1 MTRLLSY
8 IPRHSAVHAL
18 DPRTKFLWVGLC
30 SVLAWYL
37 RSPLPLLV
45 LLICLVLYW
54 VMGQVAAQ
62 GRRFAIAILPLL
74 VASFVMWNLIGNQG
88 GRLLLALGPVQ
99 LTDANLSLAAAA
111 ALRILV
117 MSGSFYSLLAT
128 TDFGSI
134 LAGLSALRLPY
145 NIAFGVGLSLQ
156 LIPIIIQE
164 FSAITDAQRSRG
176 QELDRGGLVTR
187 IKNYLAIAVPL
198 LLRSLKLGQNLSF
211 ALITY
216 RFGTSSRRTSLYNL
230 KFKLADYSFMVMCLT
245 MSLALVYWQ
254 TQLAA

>member
-1 MTRLLSY
+1 MPQLFSY
-8 IPRHSAVHAL
+8 VPRHSLIHAL
-18 DPRTKFLWVGLC
+18 DPRTKFLWMGLC
-30 SVLAWYL
+30 SLLAWYL

-45 LLICLVLYW
+45 LLVCLVLYW
-54 VMGQVAAQ
+54 VMGQVVAQ

-74 VASFVMWNLIGNQG
+74 IASFVMWNLIGNQG
-88 GRLLLALGPVQ
+88 GRLLLDLGPLK
-99 LTDANLSLAAAA
+99 LTDANLALASAAVI
-111 ALRILV
+111 RILV

-145 NIAFGVGLSLQ
+145 SIAFGVGLSLQ

-164 FSAITDAQRSRG
+164 FSSITDAQRSRG
-176 QELDRGGLVTR
+176 QELDRGGLVRR

-216 RFGTSSRRTSLYNL
+216 RFGVSQRRTSLYTL
-230 KFKLADYSFMVMCLT
+230 RFKLADYSFMVMCLA

-254 TQLAA
+254 TSLGA